1 MPALTCYVYV
11 ILPLAS
17 KSSFK
22 FKALQEKNLMSK
34 NNKYYCKEDLSFKGE
49 NYSMAGS
56 SLHNSF
62 SLLIC
67 KYIKRLKELCREE
80 PALSLIHI

>member
-67 KYIKRLKELCREE
+67 KYIY
-80 PALSLIHI
+80 